1 MTPDHALQRR
11 AASRSGSIEAPCGRR
26 RWAPGGPRP
35 RSRTVTIIAKTKS
48 KMHKTMLFLGCFLAL
63 ALIAAEPAKPKKLT
77 AEDAIKLW
85 SPLLLKTAQDYGQ
98 MGATPEQS
106 PNVAAYSFRVIGP
119 TFEEL
124 WNHYAQLC
132 GMKQRYEEKTF
143 LISGDT
149 GPNGS
154 YVVSDRMPAPGKL
167 DRGLS
172 VFLLKT
178 DSYTVTAT
186 FQADPDGKSIT
197 GSLTAVTSQ

>member
-1 MTPDHALQRR
+1 MPTL
-11 AASRSGSIEAPCGRR
+11 GR
-26 RWAPGGPRP
+26 WG
-35 RSRTVTIIAKTKS
+35 
-48 KMHKTMLFLGCFLAL
+48 LLAL
-63 ALIAAEPAKPKKLT
+63 TALLTIVSTTSRAKDEFGHDGGKGLSTGEPAKPKKLT
-77 AEDAIKLW
+77 AKDVIESW

-98 MGATPEQS
+98 MGAVPEQS
-106 PNVAAYSFRVIGP
+106 PNVAAYSFRVMGP

-143 LISGDT
+143 LIRGDT

-154 YVVSDRMPAPGKL
+154 YVVSDRMPAPGKI

-172 VFLLKT
+172 VFLLRT

-186 FQADPDGKSIT
+186 FQADADGKSIT
-197 GSLTAVTSQ
+197 GSLTAVTPP